1 MAAMFFFHLSCV
13 CLRRPQADALTL
25 WSCFQGLRTP
35 TPVSPNDNDSLETLC
50 NYFCDLIGKIQKA
63 ALNSKAGDLDTL
75 LRNTCQ
81 LPATVAWEI
90 LMFSLLGTS
99 STRHVPV
106 K

>member
-63 ALNSKAGDLDTL
+63 ALNSKAGGFDTL
-75 LRNTCQ
+75 LRNA
-81 LPATVAWEI
+81 LEHGE
-90 LMFSLLGTS
+90 SLYVFLFKACVDH
-99 STRHVPV
+99 TRPRE
-106 K
+106 KDLD